1 MTAQS
6 AHPDDPHYVTRS
18 GWLRA
23 AVLGGN
29 DGIVSVASL
38 IVGVAAATPDR
49 EAVLIAGVAGLV
61 AGALSM
67 AAGEFISVSSQADLE
82 KADTERERQ
91 ALEESPRAEFEEL
104 VGIYEAR
111 GLSHETACAV
121 AKELTALNPLE
132 AHLRDEL
139 GLSEEQA
146 AQPILAAIASAATF
160 SLAAAV
166 PVLCA
171 ALAPLDAIIAS
182 VIGVSLLALAILG
195 AAGAVAGGAPIMPAV
210 ARVVIWGALAM
221 AITAAVGQLFGV
233 SV

>member
-1 MTAQS
+1 MNDTS
-6 AHPDDPHYVTRS
+6 AHPDDPHFVNRA

-38 IVGVAAATPDR
+38 VVGVAAASDGR
-49 EAVLIAGVAGLV
+49 EAVVVAGVAGLV

-67 AAGEFISVSSQADLE
+67 AAGEYISVSSQADLE
-82 KADTERERQ
+82 KADTERERR
-91 ALEESPRAEFEEL
+91 ALEEEPRAEFEEL

-111 GLSHETACAV
+111 GLSQETACAM
-121 AKELTALNPLE
+121 ARELTELDPLQ

-146 AQPILAAIASAATF
+146 ARPGLAAVASAATF

-166 PVLCA
+166 PVVCA
-171 ALAPLDAIIAS
+171 LIAPLDWLIAS
-182 VIGVSLLALAILG
+182 VVAVSLAALAILG
-195 AAGAVAGGAPIMPAV
+195 AAGASAGGAPLAPAIG
-210 ARVVIWGALAM
+210 RVLFWGALAM
-221 AITAAVGQLFGV
+221 AVTAGVGQLFGV
-233 SV
+233 TA

>member
-1 MTAQS
+1 MHEPT
-6 AHPDDPHYVTRS
+6 AHPDDPHYVNRA

-38 IVGVAAATPDR
+38 IVGVAAATSDR
-49 EAVLIAGVAGLV
+49 DAVLIAGVAGLV

-104 VGIYEAR
+104 VGIYKAR

-121 AKELTALNPLE
+121 AKELTALDPLE

-166 PVLCA
+166 PVMCA

-195 AAGAVAGGAPIMPAV
+195 AAGAIAGGAPIMPAV

-221 AITAAVGQLFGV
+221 AVTAAVGQLFGV